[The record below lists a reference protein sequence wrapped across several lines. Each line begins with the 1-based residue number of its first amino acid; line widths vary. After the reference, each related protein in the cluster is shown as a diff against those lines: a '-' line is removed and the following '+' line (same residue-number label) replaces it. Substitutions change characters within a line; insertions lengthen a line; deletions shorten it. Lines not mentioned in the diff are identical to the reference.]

1 VISDQKRGSG
11 IGIAPLF
18 GGLAEEGDVEQVRL
32 AGIDGGGLGF
42 GDGGRDEGVLD
53 GIGVDA
59 VVDLGEGA
67 LKIPIELEPVIFLV
81 LEALEFLD

>member
-1 VISDQKRGSG
+1 MWARRPHSLTQ
-11 IGIAPLF
+11 
-18 GGLAEEGDVEQVRL
+18 
-32 AGIDGGGLGF
+32 DGGGLGL